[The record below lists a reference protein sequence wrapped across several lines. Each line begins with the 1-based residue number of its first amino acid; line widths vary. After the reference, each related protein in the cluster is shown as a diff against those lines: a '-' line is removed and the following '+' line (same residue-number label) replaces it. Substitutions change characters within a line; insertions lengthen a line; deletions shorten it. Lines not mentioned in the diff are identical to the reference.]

1 VLAVRPHSDA
11 DDAAWDELVLA
22 TPGSHPAQLRAWL
35 AFTARSYGVV
45 PHAWVAAEGGALRG
59 VLPLFEKRGA
69 GRAAQLF
76 SAPGGLLARDD
87 DAARAL
93 LEVARRLRDERGA
106 TQVELRDQ
114 RRAWPDLATST
125 EHCTHELT
133 LAADAEAQWKGFD
146 AKLRN
151 QIRKAER
158 GDYRIHWGAAHV
170 EAFHRV
176 MLENMRDLGTPLRSA
191 AWFRTLLAA
200 LGERALLLVIER
212 AGEAVGGM
220 FLVVHRGWAMD
231 IWASS
236 LRRHFTHCPNQMLY
250 WTALQ
255 AAIARGLVGFD
266 FGRSQADTGTYRFKA
281 QWGAV
286 AVPLYYQYLLP
297 AGAAV
302 PQFAAQRQRFDLAA
316 QLWQRLPLPLA
327 RWLGEPIR
335 RRFPEL
341 L

>member
-1 VLAVRPHSDA
+1 MLAVRPHSDA

-35 AFTARSYGVV
+35 RFTARSYGVA
-45 PHAWVAAEGGALRG
+45 PHAWVAHAGGALRG
-59 VLPLFEKRGA
+59 ILPLFEKRGA
-69 GRAAQLF
+69 LF

-87 DAARAL
+87 DAAMAL
-93 LEVARRLRDERGA
+93 LAVARRLRDERGA

-114 RRAWPDLATST
+114 RRAWPGLATST
-125 EHCTHELT
+125 EHCTHELA
-133 LAADAEAQWKGFD
+133 LAADAATQWRGFD

-158 GDYRIHWGAAHV
+158 GAYRVHWGADHV
-170 EAFHRV
+170 DAFHRV
-176 MLENMRDLGTPLRSA
+176 MLENMRDLGTPLRA
-191 AWFRTLLAA
+191 AGWFRGLLAA
-200 LGERALLLVIER
+200 LGERAQLLVIER
-212 AGEAVGGM
+212 AGEPVGGM
-220 FLVVHRGWAMD
+220 FLVEHRGWAMD

-236 LRRHFTHCPNQMLY
+236 LRRHFAHCPNQMLY

-255 AAIARGLVGFD
+255 AAIARRLQGFD
-266 FGRSQADTGTYRFKA
+266 FGRSQAGTGTYRFKA

-316 QLWQRLPLPLA
+316 RLWQRLPLPLA
-327 RWLGEPIR
+327 GWLGEPIR